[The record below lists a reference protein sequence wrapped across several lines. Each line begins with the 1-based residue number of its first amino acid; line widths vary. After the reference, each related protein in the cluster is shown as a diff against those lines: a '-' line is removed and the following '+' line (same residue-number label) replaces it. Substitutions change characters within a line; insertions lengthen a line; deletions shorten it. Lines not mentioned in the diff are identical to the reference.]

1 MNNAVFIGSCRV
13 KPATRENILV
23 VEDDQGVLDLVA
35 SILRANTYVV
45 YGAGCARDALT
56 ICKYHPEPI
65 DLLLTD
71 LKLPDLNGLE
81 LARRAAALRPG
92 IRCLFMSGY
101 PVDPALVPMDRFLEK
116 PFCMD
121 NLLRAVAAALAP
133 GDDREPVGSGPNDK
147 GDSTG
152 CLPSTN

>member
-1 MNNAVFIGSCRV
+1 M
-13 KPATRENILV
+13 

-81 LARRAAALRPG
+81 LARQIAALRPG

-101 PVDPALVPMDRFLEK
+101 LVDPESIPENRFLEK
-116 PFCMD
+116 PFSIEVLMH
-121 NLLRAVAAALAP
+121 AVESALAP
-133 GDDREPVGSGPNDK
+133 RGDRRQ
-147 GDSTG
+147 TG
-152 CLPSTN
+152 